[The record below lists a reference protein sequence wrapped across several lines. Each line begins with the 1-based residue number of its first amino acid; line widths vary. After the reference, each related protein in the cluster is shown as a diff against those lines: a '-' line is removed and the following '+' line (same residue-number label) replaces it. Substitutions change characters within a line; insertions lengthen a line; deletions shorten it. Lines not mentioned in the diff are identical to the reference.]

1 MGVDEE
7 KVSFIKSDS
16 LQQQNKRNLRLS
28 LVVPSGGR
36 TNDGEEHD
44 EDGNEKRPNLYIDS
58 PRTGLFD
65 EDVSEE
71 EITRRRR
78 VGILTLFGIFLSIMF
93 CFFCV
98 SYLSEHESF
107 R

>member
-16 LQQQNKRNLRLS
+16 LQQQNKRNLRLN
-28 LVVPSGGR
+28 LVAPTGDRSG
-36 TNDGEEHD
+36 DDD
-44 EDGNEKRPNLYIDS
+44 EQDDNGNEKRPNLYIDS

-98 SYLSEHESF
+98 SYLSGHESF